1 MAAAKSRLPDQPKP
15 VRPQAVVR
23 RALAAAGVGTP
34 GATGTIYLVVTRHVP
49 FTGQAGVFED
59 LVAVIVLIA
68 LIAVAI
74 IALAVSLDHVARSR
88 LRYRAGKKAVD
99 TAESNAQALKTYRM
113 LHSSLSFRWL
123 RWVLGLP
130 DDLDG
135 DDEDNGAD
143 EGEGN
148 KDEDGEGKA
157 G

>member
-1 MAAAKSRLPDQPKP
+1 MAARSRLPDHPQPA
-15 VRPQAVVR
+15 RPRGVAR
-23 RALAAAGVGTP
+23 RALAGIGVGTP
-34 GATGTIYLVVTRHVP
+34 GATGAIYLIVTRHVP
-49 FTGQAGVFED
+49 FTAQAGVFED
-59 LVAVIVLIA
+59 LVAVIVLVA

-123 RWVLGLP
+123 RWLLGLP
-130 DDLDG
+130 DGLDV
-135 DDEDNGAD
+135 DDEEGAD
-143 EGEGN
+143 EGENN
-148 KDEDGEGKA
+148 KAKDGEDKA

>member
-1 MAAAKSRLPDQPKP
+1 MAAKSRLPDHPKP
-15 VRPQAVVR
+15 LRQRGAVR
-23 RALAAAGVGTP
+23 RALAGVGIGTP
-34 GATGTIYLVVTRHVP
+34 GATGAIYLIVTRHVP
-49 FTGQAGVFED
+49 FTAQAGVFED

-88 LRYRAGKKAVD
+88 LRYQAGKKAVD

-123 RWVLGLP
+123 RWLLGLP
-130 DDLDG
+130 DGLDE
-135 DDEDNGAD
+135 DDEDGAD
-143 EGEGN
+143 EDESSKG
-148 KDEDGEGKA
+148 EDGEGKA

>member
-1 MAAAKSRLPDQPKP
+1 MAAAKSRLPDRPKP

-23 RALAAAGVGTP
+23 RALAALGVGTP
-34 GATGTIYLVVTRHVP
+34 GATGAIYLIITRHVP
-49 FTGQAGVFED
+49 FAGQAGVFED

-123 RWVLGLP
+123 RWLLGLP
-130 DDLDG
+130 DGLDE
-135 DDEDNGAD
+135 DDEDNGAV
-143 EGEGN
+143 EGGN
-148 KDEDGEGKA
+148 QSEDGEGKT